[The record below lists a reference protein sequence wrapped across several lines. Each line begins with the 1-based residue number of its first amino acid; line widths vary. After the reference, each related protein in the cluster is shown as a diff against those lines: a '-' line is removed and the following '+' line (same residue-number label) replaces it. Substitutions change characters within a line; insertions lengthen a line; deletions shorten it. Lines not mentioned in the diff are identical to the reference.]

1 MSPLRCESSPRH
13 HHASLRPSLIKDERS
28 GSRLP
33 HLLKRRSC
41 KFQAHRLLDRN
52 QSPGRPCPNA
62 TRGWFGALMDEH
74 YVSDDTNVRLLAR
87 CILTA
92 YARSVW
98 RISSHRNRPTLRL
111 LLLHDDAE

>member
-1 MSPLRCESSPRH
+1 VS
-13 HHASLRPSLIKDERS
+13 ERDY
-28 GSRLP
+28 GS
-33 HLLKRRSC
+33 
-41 KFQAHRLLDRN
+41 
-52 QSPGRPCPNA
+52 
-62 TRGWFGALMDEH
+62 FGALMDEH

-111 LLLHDDAE
+111 LLLHDDAEREFDYRVGAEQALSQAEADGWTVVSIKSAWATVLAT